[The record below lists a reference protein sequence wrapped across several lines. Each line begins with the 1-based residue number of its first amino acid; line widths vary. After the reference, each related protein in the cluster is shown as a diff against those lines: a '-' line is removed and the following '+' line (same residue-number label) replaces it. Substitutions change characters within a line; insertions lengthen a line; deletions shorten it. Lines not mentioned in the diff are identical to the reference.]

1 MQLHKSK
8 GTTGTK
14 IVLKWLSIR
23 QLLVYRV
30 DLFTQKMANWKT
42 QSCNF
47 SYSRK
52 EKPDNG
58 KLKTRNWN
66 NNQLAGV
73 YQGSRTGKID
83 HLWGFAQLVW
93 PSKGK
98 VSYTNF
104 QFKSFACLLVK
115 ASCPPY
121 KTLNKMKPQPASFK
135 PKLIDLSLFHFS
147 AYEQKYQSVDTDVD
161 SPTVH
166 YFSKCREV
174 LHGLCS
180 PENIHCLS
188 QKELEFPGVGWVL
201 Y

>member
-1 MQLHKSK
+1 
-8 GTTGTK
+8 
-14 IVLKWLSIR
+14 
-23 QLLVYRV
+23 
-30 DLFTQKMANWKT
+30 
-42 QSCNF
+42 
-47 SYSRK
+47 
-52 EKPDNG
+52 
-58 KLKTRNWN
+58 
-66 NNQLAGV
+66 
-73 YQGSRTGKID
+73 
-83 HLWGFAQLVW
+83 
-93 PSKGK
+93 
-98 VSYTNF
+98 
-104 QFKSFACLLVK
+104 
-115 ASCPPY
+115 
-121 KTLNKMKPQPASFK
+121 MKPQPASFK